1 MAADNDP
8 QLYRGWRVERWET
21 PASDARSLRLVSLV
35 DAGALEITL
44 EDAGDPNRRR
54 WRFTFSDA
62 PAYLNL
68 REEYRLE
75 LSAEGITADKV
86 GWTLLVP
93 NSPWLDLLRRAEPL
107 LDVHHPILSHFQI
120 GTEDDVI
127 DVLSSAAPRI
137 EEVEPA
143 DPNSPPA
150 GRSNILFWPTDRE
163 RIDREIQNTK
173 TQQEP

>member
-1 MAADNDP
+1 
-8 QLYRGWRVERWET
+8 LYRSSTQVRWRSPWKTLGIDEWET
-21 PASDARSLRLVSLV
+21 PASDARSL
-35 DAGALEITL
+35 
-44 EDAGDPNRRR
+44 RRR